1 MTNAAYEVTPT
12 YPEMNIRISKA
23 HQSEH
28 AFRTAGSASSI
39 KLPQSLKLDEFG
51 KWTAS

>member
-1 MTNAAYEVTPT
+1 MFGLWFAGGAGGTGG
-12 YPEMNIRISKA
+12 
-23 HQSEH
+23 
-28 AFRTAGSASSI
+28 TAGNARSI